1 MNRVE
6 VAKRLVAH
14 ALLLVGVGI
23 SIFPFY
29 WMAVMATT
37 SNEDIFSYPPRL
49 WFGPHLWRNLSQVF
63 DGIPFWDSLLNTVI
77 VATATTVL
85 VMFFSSLAAF
95 AFAKFEFPGKKALFV
110 LLLATFMVPSQLSTV
125 PSFVI
130 MAKLGWVGTLQ
141 ALIVPG
147 MEIGRAHV

>member
-1 MNRVE
+1 RRRDRLGPVRHHDPVLHHQLAARAGRRHAEPAERSPRMNRVE

-95 AFAKFEFPGKKALFV
+95 AFAKFEFPGKKAL
-110 LLLATFMVPSQLSTV
+110 
-125 PSFVI
+125 
-130 MAKLGWVGTLQ
+130 
-141 ALIVPG
+141 
-147 MEIGRAHV
+147 